1 MRLQLPSS
9 NGFLAGFLN
18 QQVINLCYQKNI
30 YKQIKIYR
38 HSKIPPGAANIPQPI
53 LQGGLSP
60 SCQAVPWED
69 KLIATRSQMTDILT
83 SNSLSELGWMSLSLY
98 M

>member
-1 MRLQLPSS
+1 MVI
-9 NGFLAGFLN
+9 AGFLN
-18 QQVINLCYQKNI
+18 QQFNKRLLPKKHLQTNQNKIVIQKP
-30 YKQIKIYR
+30 
-38 HSKIPPGAANIPQPI
+38 PPGAANIPQPI